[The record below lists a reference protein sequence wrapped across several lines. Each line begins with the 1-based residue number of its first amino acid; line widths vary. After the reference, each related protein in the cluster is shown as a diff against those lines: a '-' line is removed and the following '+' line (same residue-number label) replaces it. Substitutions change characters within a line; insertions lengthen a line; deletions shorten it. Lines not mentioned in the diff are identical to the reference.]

1 MTTLPVALTIA
12 GSDSGGGAGVQA
24 DLRAMAARG
33 AFGTSAV
40 TAVTAQNTRG
50 VEAVESMP
58 ADAVAAQIDAV
69 TDDFDVRA
77 AKTGMLG
84 DADLVRTVAD
94 RARDFEFPLVVDP
107 VMVAESG
114 DRLLPEDAEAAL
126 RDDLAPEA
134 AVVTPNVPE
143 AEVLAGVE
151 IADEASM
158 REAARRIVAAGPDA
172 ALVTG
177 GHLDGEAVV
186 DVLVAGEERAFR
198 RDRVPDP
205 NSHGSGCTLSAA
217 IAAELAAGTDLPAA
231 VAAAEDLL
239 DSAVRFGLDV
249 GGGTGP
255 VHHLASLRC
264 DAAVPE
270 TAEAVADAV
279 RAFERADV
287 SRLVPEVGVTVAA
300 APPYATGPGDVVAVD
315 GRLTRTVDGVRAPA
329 GVRQGA
335 SSHVARFLL
344 GLRDADPSV
353 TAACNLRLD
362 DEVADAAREVLDVVA
377 VDRANEP
384 ADAAGTMDWAA
395 ERATEG
401 RDAAPDAVLDRG
413 AVGKEPMLRVA
424 AESVEELRETVLALD
439 ERVGDS

>member
-1 MTTLPVALTIA
+1 MTSLPVALTVA

-24 DLRAMAARG
+24 DLRAMAARDV
-33 AFGTSAV
+33 FGTSAV
-40 TAVTAQNTRG
+40 TAVTAQNTQG
-50 VEAVESMP
+50 VEAVEPVP
-58 ADAVAAQIDAV
+58 AESVAAQIDAV
-69 TDDFDVRA
+69 TADFDVRA

-84 DADLVRTVAD
+84 DAALVRTVAD
-94 RARDFEFPLVVDP
+94 RARDFDFPLVVDP

-114 DRLLPEDAEAAL
+114 DRLLPEEAEAAL

-134 AVVTPNVPE
+134 TVVTPNVPE
-143 AEVLAGVE
+143 AEVLSGVDVE
-151 IADEASM
+151 DEASM
-158 REAARRIVAAGPDA
+158 REAARAIVADGPDA

-177 GHLDGEAVV
+177 GHLEGSEVV
-186 DVLVAGEERAFR
+186 DVLAADEERAFR
-198 RDRVPDP
+198 RERVPDP

-217 IAAELAAGTDLPAA
+217 VAAELAKGADLPAA

-239 DSAVRFGLDV
+239 DAAVRFGLDV

-255 VHHLASLRC
+255 VHHLASLRRRG
-264 DAAVPE
+264 AVPE
-270 TAEAVADAV
+270 VAEAVADAV

-287 SRLVPEVGVTVAA
+287 SQLVPEVGTTVAA
-300 APPYATGPGDVVAVD
+300 APPYATDPGDVVAVD

-344 GLRDADPSV
+344 GLRDADPGV
-353 TAACNLRLD
+353 AAACNLRLD
-362 DEVADAAREVLDVVA
+362 DEVADAAREFLDLET

-384 ADAAGTMDWAA
+384 DDARTMDWAA

-401 RDAAPDAVLDRG
+401 RERAPDAVLDWG

-424 AESVEELRETVLALD
+424 ADSVAKLREIVLELD
-439 ERVGDS
+439 ERVG